1 MTTLVAYQDAEKLKG
16 GEEADTFLIHSSAWM
31 KFDPEQ
37 TTSTFIFGYQP
48 GEEIQMKGLRRDPL
62 LVQFDK
68 EIGATVIAYD
78 TDGVKGADHFIYI
91 DGNFVSDP
99 DQQAIETFC
108 CLAQDRSVIVLGKA
122 PEPKNDMY
130 DDAYDAAVREL
141 EASKEMRSEQEK
153 NDDLFLPP
161 ESSEAVLSFTPDMWM

>member
-1 MTTLVAYQDAEKLKG
+1 MTTLVAYKDGEKLKG
-16 GEEADTFLIHSSAWM
+16 GEELDSFMITETAWR
-31 KFDPEQ
+31 KLDPVE
-37 TTSTFIFGYQP
+37 TTSTYIFDYQA

-68 EIGATVIAYD
+68 DIGVTVIAYD

-91 DGNFVSDP
+91 DGNFVLDA
-99 DQQAIETFC
+99 DDQAIETFC
-108 CLAQDRSVIVLGKA
+108 CVAQDRSVIVLGKA

-130 DDAYDAAVREL
+130 DDAYDAAIREL

-153 NDDLFLPP
+153 SDDLFLPP
-161 ESSEAVLSFTPDMWM
+161 ESKDTVLSFTPDMWM